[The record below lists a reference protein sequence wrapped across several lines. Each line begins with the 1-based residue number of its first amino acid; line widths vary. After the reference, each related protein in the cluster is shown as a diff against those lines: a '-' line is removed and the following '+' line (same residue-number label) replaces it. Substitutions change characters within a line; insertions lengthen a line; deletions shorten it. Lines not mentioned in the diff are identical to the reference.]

1 MRGREGVEIRGR
13 DEKERRGNFGD
24 FGEINLVI
32 VVSGPPVFDCGMI
45 LHLHYGRQSSTVE

>member
-45 LHLHYGRQSSTVE
+45 LHPHYGRQSSTVE